1 MKINKQ
7 VVVKEYIKVN
17 EEQLGILQK
26 KFIYLFAW
34 QISNFDIGSVWEN
47 LSALLITASQTSD
60 ATAVLTGTSTQLFL
74 IGSVLGQ

>member
-1 MKINKQ
+1 MKSSWGYFKRN
-7 VVVKEYIKVN
+7 
-17 EEQLGILQK
+17 L
-26 KFIYLFAW
+26 FIYLFAW